1 MYELI
6 VSSESRVIDEIGV
19 RILQRKTYIYTIW
32 GVIGLIAFIIISVT
46 LYLNNEQDDFV
57 STEDINFNV
66 LNVEEKGENTFFIT
80 AEIINNS
87 NFDLETNHIYIDELN
102 HATQQETSSTISGNT
117 NSSSNTL
124 TVDDEQP
131 AAIPVIN
138 HRGNFNSI
146 SANNS
151 IEIGFEYQ
159 LEEHGT
165 DELIILFRS
174 DEYRDDRD
182 ALTKYY
188 TIITTSTVINK

>member
-1 MYELI
+1 M
-6 VSSESRVIDEIGV
+6 
-19 RILQRKTYIYTIW
+19 QRKTYIYTIW